1 MALFHSVPAPQIVLR
16 RPALLSPPHIPPL
29 SLSLQMST
37 QLANGWVAAVDPGS
51 GRTYYAN
58 SLTGATSWEVPAE
71 CVWCLR
77 S

>member
-1 MALFHSVPAPQIVLR
+1 
-16 RPALLSPPHIPPL
+16 
-29 SLSLQMST
+29 MST

-58 SLTGATSWEVPAE
+58 SLTGATSWEVPAV